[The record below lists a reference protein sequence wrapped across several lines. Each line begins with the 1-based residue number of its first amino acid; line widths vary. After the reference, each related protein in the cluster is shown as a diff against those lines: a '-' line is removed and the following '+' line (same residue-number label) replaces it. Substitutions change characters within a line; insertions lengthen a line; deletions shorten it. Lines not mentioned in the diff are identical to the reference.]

1 MAMEL
6 WYTEKQTPNHGITTK
21 IRRTLHHEKTEF
33 QTLDVI
39 ETVQF
44 GNMLVLDGMV
54 MTTDV
59 DEFVYHEMITH
70 VAMNT
75 HPNPEHVLV
84 VGGGDGG
91 AIREILKHPSVKMA
105 TLAEIDGKVIEAS
118 KKYFPQIAGALDDPR
133 VKIEVTDGIRHVEE
147 NKGKYD
153 VILVDSTEPVGP
165 AVGLFQRPF
174 YQSIYEA
181 LKEDGIMVAQT
192 ESPWFNRELI
202 RQVFQ
207 DISSLFPI
215 TRLYTASIPTYP
227 SGLWSFTIG
236 SKKYDPLTVP
246 EDQLRTVETRYYHPG
261 LHKALF
267 QLPRFVQ
274 ELISQEGK

>member
-1 MAMEL
+1 MDL
-6 WYTEKQTPNHGITTK
+6 WYTEKQTKNHGITTK
-21 IRRTLHHEKTEF
+21 INKTLYHDKSEF

-39 ETVQF
+39 ETAEF

-54 MTTDV
+54 MTTDR

-75 HPNPEHVLV
+75 HPNPKRVLV

-91 AIREILKHPSVKMA
+91 AIREILRYPSVEQA
-105 TLAEIDGKVIEAS
+105 VLAEIDGKVIEAS
-118 KKYFPQIAGALDDPR
+118 KQFFPKIASGLDDPR
-133 VKIEVTDGIRHVEE
+133 VDIQVADGIQHVRD

-165 AVGLFQRPF
+165 AVGLFQKPF
-174 YQSIYEA
+174 YEEIYEA

-192 ESPWFNRELI
+192 ESPWFNRDLI
-202 RQVFQ
+202 RQVFR
-207 DISSLFPI
+207 DISSTFPI

-236 SKKYDPLTVP
+236 SKKYDPLAVD
-246 EDQLRTVETRYYHPG
+246 EAKLHRFDTRYYRPE

-267 QLPRFVQ
+267 SLPAFVL
-274 ELISQEGK
+274 ELLQPEGE